1 MIRIRVMLFSLAIVV
16 LLMAVLVINNRSDLF
31 APEQVMVRPLDTVV
45 VAPPPPPPPS
55 VSKPVTEQPLSL
67 DLRFK
72 GDGPS
77 LTLSKVNI
85 KLAKPQLN
93 KPMMSDFN
101 PEFSSQATTIDLSG
115 FALNEL
121 DQQPR
126 LMTPLNI
133 EFTPRMQG
141 AGIKRVKVKLHVVID
156 EKGQVHLKNIIE
168 NPYPELSS
176 AIKKLTKRAR
186 FSAPERQGK
195 PVRAEFIWPLVLK
208 ES

>member
-1 MIRIRVMLFSLAIVV
+1 MIRIRVMLFSFAIVA
-16 LLMAVLVINNRSDLF
+16 LLMAVLILNSRSVLF
-31 APEQVMVRPLDTVV
+31 APEQVMVRPLDI
-45 VAPPPPPPPS
+45 VAVLPPPPPPPNVAES
-55 VSKPVTEQPLSL
+55 MPEQPLSL
-67 DLRFK
+67 DLRYQ

-77 LTLSKVNI
+77 LTLSKV
-85 KLAKPQLN
+85 KVSLAKPKLN
-93 KPMMSDFN
+93 TPKMSDFN
-101 PEFSSQATTIDLSG
+101 PEFAASNTAIDVSG

-126 LMTPLNI
+126 LMTPLSLT
-133 EFTPRMQG
+133 FTPQMRG
-141 AGIKRVKVKLHVVID
+141 AGVKRVKVKLHVVID
-156 EKGQVHLKNIIE
+156 ENGQVYLKKIIK
-168 NPYPELSS
+168 NSYPELNS

>member
-1 MIRIRVMLFSLAIVV
+1 MLFSLMIVS
-16 LLMAVLVINNRSDLF
+16 LLMAVLIVNSRSDLF
-31 APEQVMVRPLDTVV
+31 APDQVMVRPLETVV
-45 VAPPPPPPPS
+45 ALPPPPPPPS
-55 VSKPVTEQPLSL
+55 VSEPMPEQPLSI
-67 DLRFK
+67 DLRYK
-72 GDGPS
+72 GDGAS
-77 LTLSKVNI
+77 LTLSKVKINI
-85 KLAKPQLN
+85 AKPKLN
-93 KPMMSDFN
+93 RPTMSDFT
-101 PEFSSQATTIDLSG
+101 PEFDRQSTAIDLSG

-141 AGIKRVKVKLHVVID
+141 AGVKQAKVKLHVVID
-156 EKGQVHLKNIIE
+156 RKGQVHLKKIIE
-168 NPYPELSS
+168 NAYPELNS

>member
-1 MIRIRVMLFSLAIVV
+1 MISIRVMLFSLAIVTMLMTV
-16 LLMAVLVINNRSDLF
+16 LIINSRSDIF

-45 VAPPPPPPPS
+45 IAPPPPPPPS
-55 VSKPVTEQPLSL
+55 VSEPVPEQPLSL
-67 DLRFK
+67 DLRYK

-85 KLAKPQLN
+85 NLAKPKLN
-93 KPMMSDFN
+93 KPRMSDFS
-101 PEFSSQATTIDLSG
+101 PEFSSQNTVIDLSG

-126 LMTPLNI
+126 LMMPLNI

-156 EKGQVHLKNIIE
+156 EKGHAHLKNIVE
-168 NPYPELSS
+168 NLYPELNL